1 MIIGKINID
10 FKVMPILDTQ
20 IIMIADNSEWLS
32 AENMQST
39 ISITPPGSTKEITNT
54 FAKHKLNTFNSV
66 NLGLS
71 CLTECGEQQ
80 YTDLNDGIWKIV
92 LKSAYEG
99 LDKTRYYLNA
109 NRFMVE
115 WYKEWI
121 NVGLT
126 YNKAESL
133 KYDALMDAR
142 KHLITAKAHTVD
154 GNFTYATRE
163 FQEAQKKFNKIRKCK
178 DCL

>member
-1 MIIGKINID
+1 MQIGNINID
-10 FKVMPILDTQ
+10 FKVLSPLDPSIL
-20 IIMIADNSEWLS
+20 MIADNSDWFS
-32 AENMQST
+32 VENMQST
-39 ISITPPGSTKEITNT
+39 ISITPPGSTKAITNT
-54 FAKHKLNTFNSV
+54 FAKHKLNTFNSI

-71 CLTECGEQQ
+71 CLKECGEQQ

-92 LKSAYEG
+92 LKSTFEG
-99 LDKTRYYLNA
+99 LEKTRYYLKTD
-109 NRFMVE
+109 RYMVE

-121 NVGLT
+121 NIGLT

-154 GNFTYATRE
+154 GNFTYANME
-163 FQEAQKKFNKIRKCK
+163 FQEAQKKFNELRKCK

>member
-10 FKVMPILDTQ
+10 FKILSPLDPS
-20 IIMIADNSEWLS
+20 ILMIADYSDWFS
-32 AENMQST
+32 AENSQSV
-39 ISITPPGSTKEITNT
+39 ISIYPPGSTKAVTNT
-54 FAKHKLNTFNSV
+54 FTKNKINTFNST
-66 NLGLS
+66 NLGLT
-71 CLTECGEQQ
+71 CVVECGDQP
-80 YTDLNDGIWKIV
+80 YIDLNDGIWKIV
-92 LKSAYEG
+92 LKSAFEG
-99 LDKTRYYLNA
+99 LEKTRYYLKTD
-109 NRFMVE
+109 RFMVE

-142 KHLITAKAHTVD
+142 KHLITAKAHTVY